1 MRIRLKGLDP
11 SNRENVTILIDQHI
25 MIDVAD
31 IYVDNLYVEG
41 TLELDQSTG
50 SGLFSKFDLPMT
62 MAMVFFKAIYR
73 FISFENEKQH
83 LISRQIIFLSTLVME
98 ELLIL
103 KPLNSFSNKKTLPE
117 NGDLPILE
125 IYQNGNLVDSLL
137 VPRVRQLL
145 VIKQ

>member
-1 MRIRLKGLDP
+1 
-11 SNRENVTILIDQHI
+11 

-62 MAMVFFKAIYR
+62 IGMALFTAIYR
-73 FISFENEKQH
+73 FISFENDIKH
-83 LISRQIIFLSTLVME
+83 LISRQITFWLILVMV

-103 KPLNSFSNKKTLPE
+103 KPLNLFSNKKTLPE
-117 NGDLPILE
+117 NGDRPILV
-125 IYQNGNLVDSLL
+125 IYQNGNLVDLLL
-137 VPRVRQLL
+137 VPRERQLH